1 LLRTYLELGRTA
13 MKTGKLSRLG
23 GGAFGLLAGGA
34 LLLSP
39 AAFAGEGMSVADKF
53 AAMDTNH
60 DGKVSP
66 DEHQVGAKM
75 MFDKMDTNHNG
86 EVTVTEMEVANIGKA
101 KGMTAAEKIK
111 VVDTNGDGMVSVDEY
126 YAGARAIFNAMD
138 SDKDDYLTL
147 SEMEVGHKKMM
158 GKK

>member
-1 LLRTYLELGRTA
+1 

-39 AAFAGEGMSVADKF
+39 AFAAEVMSVTEKF

-75 MFDKMDTNHNG
+75 IFDRIDTNHNG
-86 EVTVTEMEVANIGKA
+86 EVTVVEMEEAHPGKA
-101 KGMTAAEKIK
+101 KGMSAAEKIK
-111 VVDTNGDGMVSVDEY
+111 VVDTDGDGMVSIEEY
-126 YAGARAIFNAMD
+126 YAGARAMFNVMD
-138 SDKDDYLTL
+138 SDKDGYLTR
-147 SEMEVGHKKMM
+147 SEMEAGHKKMM
-158 GKK
+158 EKK

>member
-1 LLRTYLELGRTA
+1 MR
-13 MKTGKLSRLG
+13 TGKLSRLG
-23 GGAFGLLAGGA
+23 GGAFGVLAGGA

-39 AAFAGEGMSVADKF
+39 SAFAGEGMSVADKF

-75 MFDKMDTNHNG
+75 MFDKMDANHDG
-86 EVTVTEMEVANIGKA
+86 EVTASEMETAHIGKA

-111 VVDTNGDGMVSVDEY
+111 VVDNNGDGMISVDEY
-126 YAGARAIFNAMD
+126 YAGARAIFNKMD
-138 SDKDDYLTL
+138 SDQDGYLTK
-147 SEMEVGHKKMM
+147 SEMEAGHKKMM
-158 GKK
+158 EKK